1 MTGLILKIES
11 EWMDELAAV
20 EFYTERDRAV
30 RLEKADLVRV
40 FCGDK
45 VEYYATLDTELIG
58 RGHLMARVE
67 FKDKERMFLDGERLV
82 VASGSL
88 GLEIPYF
95 INIGDVA
102 ELSGEKYKVKF
113 CVVED
118 IPKSDAVVYC
128 GVGDLD
134 NPELAAL
141 TAMKEPGEVLISFNK
156 GECIVVAVPY
166 DWFEQAYKDNGLG
179 YAVPFSETVKGR
191 NGEVMDIDEIRYKI
205 YGEFMVVGG
214 ELKLY
219 IR

>member
-30 RLEKADLVRV
+30 RLDKADLVRV
-40 FCGDK
+40 FRDDK

-67 FKDKERMFLDGERLV
+67 FKDKERMYLHGERLV

-88 GLEIPYF
+88 GLAIPYF

-118 IPKSDAVVYC
+118 IPKSDAVVYY

-191 NGEVMDIDEIRYKI
+191 NGEVMNIDEIRYKI